1 MLFRDLLI
9 WGEYMS
15 LILDGAHSLGL
26 TIAAGIAGFM
36 VAFLLALLRFKKIPV
51 LDRIAAGYID
61 FIRNTP
67 LIVQLFFIAFGLP
80 MLFGYVWPFWCHA
93 LLALTINF
101 SGYFAEILRSGFA
114 STQKGQLEAA
124 AALNLRNKTVF
135 GSIIVPQ
142 TLIKMFPSSS
152 QFIFLFL
159 TTGVISEIG
168 VEDLTHAGLYID
180 SRTFRSF
187 EVFIILTALYV
198 AIAIFLKASLH
209 FVFFRGHW
217 ASEWLNGRSFVEIL
231 GKPHGFIVFQLLA
244 ACRFTIYLSLIAF
257 VGGGAIACLITLL
270 RISKISLQGFATTFI
285 WVFQSIP
292 LLMLL
297 FLIGLGMPRLL
308 DVNVDPW
315 TAATFALVLFTAAY
329 LAEVWRGAIESVARG
344 QWEAS
349 YALNIRYSLL
359 LRDVI
364 LPQAIKFGVAP
375 TIGFMVQIIKGT
387 SLAYIIGFNDL
398 MLVGK
403 RWANA
408 PVLGSEPFIIFPL
421 MAVMYFCICYPLALF
436 ARKLEAKSLTK
447 S

>member
-1 MLFRDLLI
+1 MADL
-9 WGEYMS
+9 
-15 LILDGAHSLGL
+15 
-26 TIAAGIAGFM
+26 
-36 VAFLLALLRFKKIPV
+36 
-51 LDRIAAGYID
+51 
-61 FIRNTP
+61 
-67 LIVQLFFIAFGLP
+67 
-80 MLFGYVWPFWCHA
+80 
-93 LLALTINF
+93 
-101 SGYFAEILRSGFA
+101 
-114 STQKGQLEAA
+114 
-124 AALNLRNKTVF
+124 
-135 GSIIVPQ
+135 
-142 TLIKMFPSSS
+142 
-152 QFIFLFL
+152 
-159 TTGVISEIG
+159 
-168 VEDLTHAGLYID
+168 
-180 SRTFRSF
+180 
-187 EVFIILTALYV
+187 
-198 AIAIFLKASLH
+198 
-209 FVFFRGHW
+209 
-217 ASEWLNGRSFVEIL
+217 FVEIL

-270 RISKISLQGFATTFI
+270 RISKIPSLQGFATTFI

-315 TAATFALVLFTAAY
+315 TAATIALVLFTAAY

-375 TIGFMVQIIKGT
+375 TDGFIVQIIKGT
-387 SLAYIIGFNDL
+387 SLANIIWINDL

-408 PVLGSEPFIIFPL
+408 PVLGSNL
-421 MAVMYFCICYPLALF
+421 L
-436 ARKLEAKSLTK
+436 
-447 S
+447 

>member
-1 MLFRDLLI
+1 M
-9 WGEYMS
+9 
-15 LILDGAHSLGL
+15 
-26 TIAAGIAGFM
+26 
-36 VAFLLALLRFKKIPV
+36 
-51 LDRIAAGYID
+51 
-61 FIRNTP
+61 
-67 LIVQLFFIAFGLP
+67 
-80 MLFGYVWPFWCHA
+80 
-93 LLALTINF
+93 
-101 SGYFAEILRSGFA
+101 AEL
-114 STQKGQLEAA
+114 
-124 AALNLRNKTVF
+124 
-135 GSIIVPQ
+135 
-142 TLIKMFPSSS
+142 
-152 QFIFLFL
+152 
-159 TTGVISEIG
+159 
-168 VEDLTHAGLYID
+168 
-180 SRTFRSF
+180 
-187 EVFIILTALYV
+187 
-198 AIAIFLKASLH
+198 
-209 FVFFRGHW
+209 
-217 ASEWLNGRSFVEIL
+217 FVEIL

-257 VGGGAIACLITLL
+257 VGGGAVACLVTLL
-270 RISKISLQGFATTFI
+270 RISNVPSLQKFATSFI
-285 WVFQSIP
+285 WIFQSIP

-315 TAATFALVLFTAAY
+315 TAATISLVLFTAAY

-359 LRDVI
+359 LRDII

-375 TIGFMVQIIKGT
+375 TVGFMVQIIKGT

-408 PVLGSEPFIIFPL
+408 PVLGSEPFVIFPL
-421 MAVMYFCICYPLALF
+421 MAIMYFCICYPLALF